1 MTSGESD
8 DADMDQSA
16 LFKVQTELSLDLLK
30 FWDSYSIWVIVLGW
44 DSITVCFGQP
54 PREREKDKNKKKSK

>member
-30 FWDSYSIWVIVLGW
+30 FWDSYSIWVIVLG
-44 DSITVCFGQP
+44 
-54 PREREKDKNKKKSK
+54 